1 MNKSTQIK
9 NIVAKIDT
17 DKVASYLKEPRSKTL
32 KQIINYSRRVQENNE
47 EKEIFRLAARIAYNL
62 DTIVNKT
69 DYVKNENEKKH
80 WLEISRELF
89 ENTIGV
95 KEKD

>member
-17 DKVASYLKEPRSKTL
+17 DKIASYLKEHPKSKNI
-32 KQIINYSRRVQENNE
+32 KEIIKYSKRVLDSNE
-47 EKEIFRLAARIAYNL
+47 EDKVFKLGTNLAYDLNMLANS
-62 DTIVNKT
+62 
-69 DYVKNENEKKH
+69 DYVKNEQEKKH

>member
-1 MNKSTQIK
+1 MFWWAAAQRLPRQETLPERNKWLANS
-9 NIVAKIDT
+9 NG
-17 DKVASYLKEPRSKTL
+17 R
-32 KQIINYSRRVQENNE
+32 NHGENNE

>member
-17 DKVASYLKEPRSKTL
+17 DKMASYLQVPRSKTL
-32 KQIINYSRRVQENNE
+32 KRIINYSKRVQGNNE
-47 EKEIFRLAARIAYNL
+47 EKEIFRLAARIAYDL

-69 DYVKNENEKKH
+69 DYVKNEEEKKH
-80 WLEISRELF
+80 WLEISHKLF